1 MLVGQELMAQEQSG
15 EDARKVSNSSRPSRN
30 LELDFTVD
38 AKTNK
43 TRQVIEKHLGA
54 QNPEFIKIEK
64 NLASLGFFSP
74 SHKRISGVRQ
84 KVVAMSREMNGKRV
98 EARATILPSAQ
109 YGLPTTADQDT
120 YLAILKLAT
129 EMYRK
134 QGKVT
139 NPISFTSAEILRI
152 QGKSCVSGYHYK
164 ELLEQLMRIKTST
177 IVSEGTVYFAGRK
190 VWAKDAFNVIN
201 RLVLLGTAMEDGTV
215 ADKHYVWFSDWQIE
229 NINSNYLLPI
239 DYDSYKQL
247 RNHIAKILVPLLQIW
262 LYASREQG
270 CFEKRYEEIC
280 QFLNIRAYQHQ
291 SKIKEKLGPSLD
303 ELTAHGYLSNWRLEK
318 TSDGAG
324 YKVVLYHGEK
334 FHRDLRRRSPATGL
348 NEHTDVGPG
357 LAPAKADP
365 RACPKRGE
373 GVGPT
378 MPRANEAKSCAG
390 AGPRPSQQ
398 ECDREVL
405 KALVERGISPER
417 SRELLLSADDGQQ
430 VMDQLEWGDYLIAR
444 SGAGKFYN
452 PPGFYVRL
460 IESNVTPPEHFET
473 SHKKKLR
480 EESQKARTQT
490 LQEEAALE
498 LEYLEYRKLEVDKYL
513 GEKLSPG
520 AYREAIETNK
530 RELQRMEKAGAV
542 LTDQA
547 WTELAVAR
555 FRKRTAS
562 QLNLMSYKSFC
573 EAKRTVD

>member
-1 MLVGQELMAQEQSG
+1 MAQEQTRQRS
-15 EDARKVSNSSRPSRN
+15 KMSSNSLELNRS
-30 LELDFTVD
+30 LELDFE
-38 AKTNK
+38 AKTDR
-43 TRQVIEKHLGA
+43 TQQIVGKHLGA
-54 QNPEFIKIEK
+54 PNPEFIKIEK

-134 QGKVT
+134 HGKVT

-280 QFLNIRAYQHQ
+280 QFLSIRAYQHQ

-334 FHRDLRRRSPATGL
+334 FHRDLRRRAAPAGL
-348 NEHTDVGPG
+348 NSANNFTQTAAGTRS
-357 LAPAKADP
+357 LAQTSTFQRANGAHRTVKADQRTVP
-365 RACPKRGE
+365 VADE
-373 GVGPT
+373 
-378 MPRANEAKSCAG
+378 
-390 AGPRPSQQ
+390 Q
-398 ECDREVL
+398 VL

-417 SRELLLSADDGQQ
+417 SREILSGAGDNQQ
-430 VMDQLEWGDYLIAR
+430 IIDQLEWGDYLISR

-460 IESNVTPPEHFET
+460 IESKVAPPEHFET
-473 SHKKKLR
+473 SYKKRLR
-480 EESQKARTQT
+480 EEARRAHTQT
-490 LQEEAALE
+490 IQEQAALE
-498 LEYLEYRKLEVDKYL
+498 LEYLEYRKLEVDKYVN
-513 GEKLSPG
+513 EKVPPQ
-520 AYREAIETNK
+520 AYQEAIESNK
-530 RELQRMEKAGAV
+530 KELQRVEKVGTV

-547 WTELAVAR
+547 WTELAVAH
-555 FRKRTAS
+555 FRKQTAN

-573 EAKRTVD
+573 EARKAVG

>member
-1 MLVGQELMAQEQSG
+1 MAQEQIKQQPKRS
-15 EDARKVSNSSRPSRN
+15 SNTPQLN
-30 LELDFTVD
+30 CTLELDFGV
-38 AKTNK
+38 KTDR
-43 TRQVIEKHLGA
+43 TQQIIEKHLGRPS
-54 QNPEFIKIEK
+54 PEFIKIEK

-74 SHKRISGVRQ
+74 SHKRISGARQ

-134 QGKVT
+134 HGRVT
-139 NPISFTSAEILRI
+139 NPISFTSAELLRI

-177 IVSEGTVYFAGRK
+177 IVSEGTVYFAGRR

-201 RLVLLGTAMEDGTV
+201 RLVLLGTAMEDGSV

-280 QFLNIRAYQHQ
+280 QFLNIRAYQHR

-303 ELTAHGYLSNWRLEK
+303 ELTTHGYLSSWRLEK

-334 FHRDLRRRSPATGL
+334 FHRDLRRRVASVGL
-348 NEHTDVGPG
+348 NNANNTNQTSTGDHRF
-357 LAPAKADP
+357 APAPTFGRTNGAKDTPKAAQRTVPVVHD
-365 RACPKRGE
+365 
-373 GVGPT
+373 
-378 MPRANEAKSCAG
+378 N
-390 AGPRPSQQ
+390 
-398 ECDREVL
+398 VL
-405 KALVERGISPER
+405 KALIERGIAAER
-417 SRELLLSADDGQQ
+417 SRELLTGASDSQQ
-430 VMDQLEWGDYLIAR
+430 IIDQLEWGDYLIAR

-460 IESNVTPPEHFET
+460 IESKVAPPEHFET
-473 SHKKKLR
+473 SYKKRLR
-480 EESQKARTQT
+480 EEAHRAHTQT
-490 LQEEAALE
+490 IQEQAALE

-513 GEKLSPG
+513 SENVPPQDYQK
-520 AYREAIETNK
+520 AIESNK
-530 RELQRMEKAGAV
+530 KELQRTEKGGGV

-555 FRKRTAS
+555 FRKQTAS
-562 QLNLMSYKSFC
+562 QLNLMSYESFC
-573 EAKRTVD
+573 EARKVVD

>member
-1 MLVGQELMAQEQSG
+1 MARAQTR
-15 EDARKVSNSSRPSRN
+15 EDSRKVVDSSASNRN
-30 LELDFTVD
+30 LELNFNVE
-38 AKTNK
+38 AKADK
-43 TRQVIEKHLGA
+43 ARLVIEKHLGN

-134 QGKVT
+134 HGKVT

-303 ELTAHGYLSNWRLEK
+303 ELTAHGYLSDWRLER

-324 YKVVLYHGEK
+324 YKVVLYHGDK
-334 FHRDLRRRSPATGL
+334 FHRDLRRRAPTTGL
-348 NEHTDVGPG
+348 NGPDNPKANPTPVNTHG
-357 LAPAKADP
+357 LTA
-365 RACPKRGE
+365 GSE
-373 GVGPT
+373 S
-378 MPRANEAKSCAG
+378 PRANRAKPQKEQSIGRQQSDGEA
-390 AGPRPSQQ
+390 
-398 ECDREVL
+398 L
-405 KALVERGISPER
+405 KALLERGISPER
-417 SRELLLSADDGQQ
+417 SRDLLSNVGDGQQ
-430 VMDQLEWGDYLIAR
+430 IMDQLEWGDYLIAR

-473 SHKKKLR
+473 SHKKRLR
-480 EESQKARTQT
+480 EESQKARTQNI
-490 LQEEAALE
+490 QEEAALE

-513 GEKLSPG
+513 AEKLTPG
-520 AYREAIETNK
+520 AYQQAIETNK
-530 RELQRMEKAGAV
+530 RELQRMGKAGAV

-547 WTELAVAR
+547 WTELAVAH
-555 FRKRTAS
+555 FRKQTAS
-562 QLNLMSYKSFC
+562 QLNLVSYKSFC
-573 EAKRTVD
+573 EAKRAVD

>member
-1 MLVGQELMAQEQSG
+1 MAQEQSG
-15 EDARKVSNSSRPSRN
+15 EESKKAAVSPRLNQN
-30 LELDFTVD
+30 LELNFSIE
-38 AKTNK
+38 AKSRK
-43 TRQVIEKHLGA
+43 KQQIGKHLDA

-129 EMYRK
+129 EMYRRH
-134 QGKVT
+134 GKVT

-201 RLVLLGTAMEDGTV
+201 RLVLLGTSMEDGSV

-303 ELTAHGYLSNWRLEK
+303 ELTAHGYLSNWSLEK
-318 TSDGAG
+318 TSGGVG

-334 FHRDLRRRSPATGL
+334 FHRDLRRRVAPAAGL
-348 NEHTDVGPG
+348 NEPDNHKLNPVVANTHGVT
-357 LAPAKADP
+357 PASDLSRASGAKSGSKADP
-365 RACPKRGE
+365 TRALD
-373 GVGPT
+373 T
-378 MPRANEAKSCAG
+378 DTEA
-390 AGPRPSQQ
+390 
-398 ECDREVL
+398 L
-405 KALVERGISPER
+405 KALVDRGISPER
-417 SRELLLSADDGQQ
+417 SRELLSSASDGRQ
-430 VMDQLEWGDYLIAR
+430 VIDQLEWGDYLIAR

-460 IESNVTPPEHFET
+460 IESKVTPPEHFET
-473 SHKKKLR
+473 SHKKRLR
-480 EESQKARTQT
+480 EESQKARTRT

-498 LEYLEYRKLEVDKYL
+498 LEYLEYRKLEVDKYIA
-513 GEKLSPG
+513 EKLPTG
-520 AYREAIETNK
+520 AYQEAVETSK
-530 RELQRMEKAGAV
+530 RELQRMEKAGAI

-555 FRKRTAS
+555 FRKQTAS
-562 QLNLMSYKSFC
+562 QLNLMGFGSFC
-573 EAKRTVD
+573 EERRSVQGNN

>member
-1 MLVGQELMAQEQSG
+1 
-15 EDARKVSNSSRPSRN
+15 
-30 LELDFTVD
+30 
-38 AKTNK
+38 
-43 TRQVIEKHLGA
+43 
-54 QNPEFIKIEK
+54 
-64 NLASLGFFSP
+64 
-74 SHKRISGVRQ
+74 
-84 KVVAMSREMNGKRV
+84 MSREMNGKRV

-134 QGKVT
+134 HGKVT

-303 ELTAHGYLSNWRLEK
+303 ELTAHGYLSSWRLEK
-318 TSDGAG
+318 TSDGAS
-324 YKVVLYHGEK
+324 YKIVLYHGEK
-334 FHRDLRRRSPATGL
+334 FHRDLRRRPAPAGL
-348 NEHTDVGPG
+348 NEHNNSKRNQPANKGCTLDIPDVGPG
-357 LAPAKADP
+357 LATAKADP
-365 RACPKRGE
+365 R
-373 GVGPT
+373 VGPT
-378 MPRANEAKSCAG
+378 LPHANRSKSAKAEPRATHHEADS
-390 AGPRPSQQ
+390 
-398 ECDREVL
+398 ETL
-405 KALVERGISPER
+405 KALTDRGISAER
-417 SRELLLSADDGQQ
+417 SRELLSSAGDSQQ
-430 VMDQLEWGDYLIAR
+430 IIDQLEWGDYLIAR
-444 SGAGKFYN
+444 SRAGKFYN

-460 IESNVTPPEHFET
+460 IESKVAPPDHFET
-473 SHKKKLR
+473 SHKKRLR
-480 EESQKARTQT
+480 EEAHKAYTQT
-490 LQEEAALE
+490 TQEQAALE
-498 LEYLEYRKLEVDKYL
+498 LEYLEYRKLEVDRYL
-513 GEKLSPG
+513 DEKVPPQ
-520 AYREAIETNK
+520 AYQEAIESNK
-530 RELQRMEKAGAV
+530 KELQRVEKGGVV

-555 FRKRTAS
+555 FRKQTAS
-562 QLNLMSYKSFC
+562 QLNLMSFWDFC
-573 EAKRTVD
+573 KARKTVD

>member
-1 MLVGQELMAQEQSG
+1 MPQQRTQQQPKRS
-15 EDARKVSNSSRPSRN
+15 SNTLGLNRT
-30 LELDFTVD
+30 LELDFE
-38 AKTNK
+38 AKTDR
-43 TRQVIEKHLGA
+43 TRQIIEKHLGA
-54 QNPEFIKIEK
+54 PSPEFIKIEK

-84 KVVAMSREMNGKRV
+84 KVVAMTREMNGKRV

-134 QGKVT
+134 HGKVT

-270 CFEKRYEEIC
+270 CFEKRYEVIC
-280 QFLNIRAYQHQ
+280 QFLSIRAYQHQ

-303 ELTAHGYLSNWRLEK
+303 ELTTYGYLSSWRLEK
-318 TSDGAG
+318 TSDGAD
-324 YKVVLYHGEK
+324 YKIVLYHGEK
-334 FHRDLRRRSPATGL
+334 FHRDLRRRAASTGL
-348 NEHTDVGPG
+348 NAANSFSQTTSDARSLGP
-357 LAPAKADP
+357 APNLVRGNGPKCTPKAEQ
-365 RACPKRGE
+365 RATTA
-373 GVGPT
+373 VDD
-378 MPRANEAKSCAG
+378 NI
-390 AGPRPSQQ
+390 
-398 ECDREVL
+398 L
-405 KALVERGISPER
+405 KALIERGISVER
-417 SRELLLSADDGQQ
+417 SHELLSGAGDSQQ
-430 VMDQLEWGDYLIAR
+430 IIDQLEWGDYLIAR

-460 IESNVTPPEHFET
+460 IESKVAPPDHFET
-473 SHKKKLR
+473 SHKKRLR
-480 EESQKARTQT
+480 EKAQKARTQT
-490 LQEEAALE
+490 IQEQAVLE

-513 GEKLSPG
+513 DEKVSSRD
-520 AYREAIETNK
+520 YQEAIESNK
-530 RELQRMEKAGAV
+530 KELQRTEKGTAV

-555 FRKRTAS
+555 FRKQTAS
-562 QLNLMSYKSFC
+562 QLNLMSYESFC
-573 EAKRTVD
+573 EGRKAID

>member
-1 MLVGQELMAQEQSG
+1 MTQEQT
-15 EDARKVSNSSRPSRN
+15 RQRPKRYSNTPELN
-30 LELDFTVD
+30 HILELDFE
-38 AKTNK
+38 AKTDQ
-43 TRQVIEKHLGA
+43 TRQIIKKHLGA
-54 QNPEFIKIEK
+54 PNPEFIKIEK

-129 EMYRK
+129 EMYRRH
-134 QGKVT
+134 GRVT

-201 RLVLLGTAMEDGTV
+201 RLVLLGTTMEDGTV

-303 ELTAHGYLSNWRLEK
+303 ELTAHGYLSSWRLER
-318 TSDGAG
+318 TSDGAD
-324 YKVVLYHGEK
+324 YKIVLYHGEK
-334 FHRDLRRRSPATGL
+334 FHRDLRRRASPAGL
-348 NEHTDVGPG
+348 NSANNSNQTQVDTRS
-357 LAPAKADP
+357 LAPAPNFSRTNGVKRTPKAEQRTVPVVDDN
-365 RACPKRGE
+365 A
-373 GVGPT
+373 
-378 MPRANEAKSCAG
+378 
-390 AGPRPSQQ
+390 
-398 ECDREVL
+398 L
-405 KALVERGISPER
+405 KALIERGISPER
-417 SRELLLSADDGQQ
+417 SHELLSTAGDSQQ
-430 VMDQLEWGDYLIAR
+430 IIDQLEWGDYLIAR

-460 IESNVTPPEHFET
+460 IESKVAPPDHFET
-473 SHKKKLR
+473 SHKKRLR
-480 EESQKARTQT
+480 EEAHRAHTQT
-490 LQEEAALE
+490 IQERAALE
-498 LEYLEYRKLEVDKYL
+498 LKYLEYRQLEVDKYL
-513 GEKLSPG
+513 DEKVPPQ
-520 AYREAIETNK
+520 AYQEAIESNK
-530 RELQRMEKAGAV
+530 KELQRVEKGGAV

-555 FRKRTAS
+555 FRKQTAT
-562 QLNLMSYKSFC
+562 QLNLMTFWDFC
-573 EAKRTVD
+573 EARKAMG

>member
-1 MLVGQELMAQEQSG
+1 MELG
-15 EDARKVSNSSRPSRN
+15 HT
-30 LELDFTVD
+30 LELDFG
-38 AKTNK
+38 AKTDR
-43 TRQVIEKHLGA
+43 TRQIIEKHLGA
-54 QNPEFIKIEK
+54 PNPEFIKIEK

-134 QGKVT
+134 HGKVT

-270 CFEKRYEEIC
+270 CF
-280 QFLNIRAYQHQ
+280 
-291 SKIKEKLGPSLD
+291 
-303 ELTAHGYLSNWRLEK
+303 
-318 TSDGAG
+318 
-324 YKVVLYHGEK
+324 
-334 FHRDLRRRSPATGL
+334 
-348 NEHTDVGPG
+348 
-357 LAPAKADP
+357 
-365 RACPKRGE
+365 
-373 GVGPT
+373 
-378 MPRANEAKSCAG
+378 
-390 AGPRPSQQ
+390 
-398 ECDREVL
+398 
-405 KALVERGISPER
+405 
-417 SRELLLSADDGQQ
+417 
-430 VMDQLEWGDYLIAR
+430 
-444 SGAGKFYN
+444 
-452 PPGFYVRL
+452 
-460 IESNVTPPEHFET
+460 
-473 SHKKKLR
+473 
-480 EESQKARTQT
+480 
-490 LQEEAALE
+490 
-498 LEYLEYRKLEVDKYL
+498 
-513 GEKLSPG
+513 
-520 AYREAIETNK
+520 
-530 RELQRMEKAGAV
+530 
-542 LTDQA
+542 
-547 WTELAVAR
+547 
-555 FRKRTAS
+555 
-562 QLNLMSYKSFC
+562 
-573 EAKRTVD
+573 

>member
-1 MLVGQELMAQEQSG
+1 MAQEQTRQRS
-15 EDARKVSNSSRPSRN
+15 KKTSNN
-30 LELDFTVD
+30 LGLGHTLELDFE
-38 AKTNK
+38 AKTDR
-43 TRQVIEKHLGA
+43 TRQIIEKHLGA
-54 QNPEFIKIEK
+54 PSPEFIKIEK

-134 QGKVT
+134 HGKVT

-303 ELTAHGYLSNWRLEK
+303 ELTAHGYLSKWRLEK

-324 YKVVLYHGEK
+324 YKIVLYHGEK
-334 FHRDLRRRSPATGL
+334 FHRDLRRRAAPAGL
-348 NEHTDVGPG
+348 NGANNSSQTPADTRS
-357 LAPAKADP
+357 LAAAPNFS
-365 RACPKRGE
+365 
-373 GVGPT
+373 
-378 MPRANEAKSCAG
+378 RANEVKRTPKVEQG
-390 AGPRPSQQ
+390 TVPVV
-398 ECDREVL
+398 DDNVL
-405 KALVERGISPER
+405 KALMERGISVER
-417 SRELLLSADDGQQ
+417 SRELLSNAGDGQQ
-430 VMDQLEWGDYLIAR
+430 IIDQLEWGDYLIAR

-460 IESNVTPPEHFET
+460 IESKVVPPEHFET
-473 SHKKKLR
+473 SHKKRLR
-480 EESQKARTQT
+480 EEAHRARTQT
-490 LQEEAALE
+490 IQEQAALE
-498 LEYLEYRKLEVDKYL
+498 LEYLEYRKFEVDKYL
-513 GEKLSPG
+513 NEKVPPQ
-520 AYREAIETNK
+520 AYQEAIESNK
-530 RELQRMEKAGAV
+530 KELQRVEKGGAV

-555 FRKRTAS
+555 FRKQTAS
-562 QLNLMSYKSFC
+562 QLNLMSFGDFC
-573 EAKRTVD
+573 EARKAVD

>member
-1 MLVGQELMAQEQSG
+1 MGQEHSE
-15 EDARKVSNSSRPSRN
+15 EDSKRFTNSSKLSRN
-30 LELDFTVD
+30 LELDFNHEV
-38 AKTNK
+38 KTDK
-43 TRQVIEKHLGA
+43 ARQVIEKHLGS
-54 QNPEFIKIEK
+54 QSPEFIKIEK

-129 EMYRK
+129 EMYRRH
-134 QGKVT
+134 GKVT

-303 ELTAHGYLSNWRLEK
+303 ELTAHGYLSSWRLER
-318 TSDGAG
+318 TSDGAS

-334 FHRDLRRRSPATGL
+334 FHRDLRRRAAPAAL
-348 NEHTDVGPG
+348 NGPDHPKANHLSGDGHG
-357 LAPAKADP
+357 LAARPELP
-365 RACPKRGE
+365 RVSG
-373 GVGPT
+373 
-378 MPRANEAKSCAG
+378 AKSG
-390 AGPRPSQQ
+390 AKKGQKAACQGS
-398 ECDREVL
+398 DGEVL
-405 KALVERGISPER
+405 KALLERGISPER
-417 SRELLLSADDGQQ
+417 SRELLSSAGDSQQ
-430 VMDQLEWGDYLIAR
+430 IMDQLEWGDYLIAR

-473 SHKKKLR
+473 SHKKRLR
-480 EESQKARTQT
+480 EEAQQARTQT
-490 LQEEAALE
+490 MQEEAALE
-498 LEYLEYRKLEVDKYL
+498 LAYLEYRKLEVDKH
-513 GEKLSPG
+513 LSEQLTPG
-520 AYREAIETNK
+520 AYQEAIETNK
-530 RELQRMEKAGAV
+530 RELQRMEKTGAV

-547 WTELAVAR
+547 CTELAVAR
-555 FRKRTAS
+555 LRKQTAS

-573 EAKRTVD
+573 EARRAVD

>member
-1 MLVGQELMAQEQSG
+1 MAQEQTKRRSK
-15 EDARKVSNSSRPSRN
+15 RNSDTLELN
-30 LELDFTVD
+30 LELDFEV
-38 AKTNK
+38 KTDQ
-43 TRQVIEKHLGA
+43 TRQIIEKHLGA
-54 QNPEFIKIEK
+54 PSPEFIKIEK

-74 SHKRISGVRQ
+74 SHKRISSVRQ

-129 EMYRK
+129 EMYRRH
-134 QGKVT
+134 GRVT

-280 QFLNIRAYQHQ
+280 QFLSIRAYQHQ

-334 FHRDLRRRSPATGL
+334 FHRDLRRRAAPAGL
-348 NEHTDVGPG
+348 NSANNFTQTAAGTHS
-357 LAPAKADP
+357 LAP
-365 RACPKRGE
+365 
-373 GVGPT
+373 T
-378 MPRANEAKSCAG
+378 STFQRANG
-390 AGPRPSQQ
+390 AHRTVKAEQRAIPVADEQ
-398 ECDREVL
+398 VL
-405 KALVERGISPER
+405 KALIERGISPER
-417 SRELLLSADDGQQ
+417 SREILSGAGDNQQ
-430 VMDQLEWGDYLIAR
+430 IIDQLEWGDYLISR

-460 IESNVTPPEHFET
+460 IESKVAPPEHFET
-473 SHKKKLR
+473 SYKKRLR
-480 EESQKARTQT
+480 EEVRRAHTQT
-490 LQEEAALE
+490 IQEQAALE

-513 GEKLSPG
+513 NDKVSPW
-520 AYREAIETNK
+520 AYQEAIESNK
-530 RELQRMEKAGAV
+530 KELQRVEKVGTV

-547 WTELAVAR
+547 WTELAVAH
-555 FRKRTAS
+555 FRKQTAS

-573 EAKRTVD
+573 EARKAVG

>member
-1 MLVGQELMAQEQSG
+1 MAQEQSG
-15 EDARKVSNSSRPSRN
+15 EHVRKAADCSKLSRN
-30 LELDFTVD
+30 LELDFNHE
-38 AKTNK
+38 AKTDK
-43 TRQVIEKHLGA
+43 TRQVIEKHLGS
-54 QNPEFIKIEK
+54 QSPEFIKIEK

-129 EMYRK
+129 EMYRRH
-134 QGKVT
+134 GKVT

-303 ELTAHGYLSNWRLEK
+303 ELTAHGYLSSWRLER

-334 FHRDLRRRSPATGL
+334 FHRDLRRRA
-348 NEHTDVGPG
+348 
-357 LAPAKADP
+357 APAALNGPDHPKTNPISGYTRDLTAGSELP
-365 RACPKRGE
+365 PASESKSFIRKRQRAACQGSD
-373 GVGPT
+373 G
-378 MPRANEAKSCAG
+378 
-390 AGPRPSQQ
+390 Q
-398 ECDREVL
+398 VL
-405 KALVERGISPER
+405 KALLERGISPER
-417 SRELLLSADDGQQ
+417 SRELLSSAGDSRQI
-430 VMDQLEWGDYLIAR
+430 MDQLEWGDYLIAR

-460 IESNVTPPEHFET
+460 IESNATPPEHFET
-473 SHKKKLR
+473 SHKKRLR
-480 EESQKARTQT
+480 EEAQQARTQT
-490 LQEEAALE
+490 MQEEAALE
-498 LEYLEYRKLEVDKYL
+498 LAYLEYRKLEVDKYL
-513 GEKLSPG
+513 SEQLTPG
-520 AYREAIETNK
+520 AYQEAIETNK
-530 RELQRMEKAGAV
+530 RELQRMERAGAV

-555 FRKRTAS
+555 LRKQTAG

-573 EAKRTVD
+573 EAKRAGD

>member
-1 MLVGQELMAQEQSG
+1 MSHNSVDGVLASMPQEQTRQQSK
-15 EDARKVSNSSRPSRN
+15 RSSTALELNRTLELNLEPKTDTWMVEKPSR
-30 LELDFTVD
+30 T
-38 AKTNK
+38 
-43 TRQVIEKHLGA
+43 QQIIEKHLGA
-54 QNPEFIKIEK
+54 PNPEFIKIEK

-84 KVVAMSREMNGKRV
+84 KVVGMSREVNGKRV

-129 EMYRK
+129 EMSRK
-134 QGKVT
+134 HGKVT

-201 RLVLLGTAMEDGTV
+201 RLVLLGKTMEDGTV

-280 QFLNIRAYQHQ
+280 QFLSIRAYQHQ

-334 FHRDLRRRSPATGL
+334 FHRDLRRRAAPAGL
-348 NEHTDVGPG
+348 NSANSSSQT
-357 LAPAKADP
+357 LANSRRVAPTSNFQRAHGADRTVKAEQ
-365 RACPKRGE
+365 RAVADE
-373 GVGPT
+373 
-378 MPRANEAKSCAG
+378 
-390 AGPRPSQQ
+390 Q
-398 ECDREVL
+398 VL
-405 KALVERGISPER
+405 KALTERGISPER
-417 SRELLLSADDGQQ
+417 SREILSGAGDNQQ
-430 VMDQLEWGDYLIAR
+430 ILDQLEWGDYLISR

-460 IESNVTPPEHFET
+460 IESKVAPPEHFET
-473 SHKKKLR
+473 SYKKRLR
-480 EESQKARTQT
+480 EDARRAHTQT
-490 LQEEAALE
+490 IQEQAALE
-498 LEYLEYRKLEVDKYL
+498 LEYLEYRRLEVDKYL
-513 GEKLSPG
+513 NNTVPPQ
-520 AYREAIETNK
+520 AYQEAIESNK
-530 RELQRMEKAGAV
+530 KELQRVEKVGTV

-547 WTELAVAR
+547 WTELAVAH
-555 FRKRTAS
+555 FRKQTAS

-573 EAKRTVD
+573 EARKTVG

>member
-1 MLVGQELMAQEQSG
+1 MAQEQPKEG
-15 EDARKVSNSSRPSRN
+15 PRKNTGPGSSEANRN
-30 LELDFTVD
+30 LELNFRVE
-38 AKTNK
+38 AKTDK
-43 TRQVIEKHLGA
+43 AAKIIEKHLA
-54 QNPEFIKIEK
+54 TQSPEFIKIEK

-129 EMYRK
+129 EMYRRH
-134 QGKVT
+134 GKVT

-201 RLVLLGTAMEDGTV
+201 RLVLLGTAMEDGSV

-280 QFLNIRAYQHQ
+280 QFLNIRVYQHQ

-303 ELTAHGYLSNWRLEK
+303 ELTAHGYLSGWCLEK

-334 FHRDLRRRSPATGL
+334 FHRDLRRRAAPAAGL
-348 NEHTDVGPG
+348 NGPNNHR
-357 LAPAKADP
+357 LNPTFANAQ
-365 RACPKRGE
+365 
-373 GVGPT
+373 GVTPVSDL
-378 MPRANEAKSCAG
+378 PCAG
-390 AGPRPSQQ
+390 KVKSDSKAGSMRASDTDS
-398 ECDREVL
+398 EAL
-405 KALVERGISPER
+405 KALVDRGISPER
-417 SRELLLSADDGQQ
+417 SRELLSSAGKGQQ

-444 SGAGKFYN
+444 SGVGKFYN

-460 IESNVTPPEHFET
+460 IESKVTPPDHFET
-473 SHKKKLR
+473 SYKKRLR
-480 EESQKARTQT
+480 EESQRARTQT
-490 LQEEAALE
+490 MQEEAALE

-513 GEKLSPG
+513 DEKLTPG
-520 AYREAIETNK
+520 AYQEAVEVNK
-530 RELQRMEKAGAV
+530 KELQRTAKVGAV
-542 LTDQA
+542 LTEKA

-555 FRKRTAS
+555 FRKQTAS
-562 QLNLMSYKSFC
+562 QLNLMSFGAFC
-573 EAKRTVD
+573 EAKKAAD

>member
-1 MLVGQELMAQEQSG
+1 MAQEPTRQQL
-15 EDARKVSNSSRPSRN
+15 KRPSNN
-30 LELDFTVD
+30 LKLSHTLEFNFE
-38 AKTNK
+38 AKSDR
-43 TRQVIEKHLGA
+43 TRQIIEKHLGA
-54 QNPEFIKIEK
+54 PSPEFIKIEK

-134 QGKVT
+134 HGKVT

-201 RLVLLGTAMEDGTV
+201 RLVLLGTTMEDGTV

-303 ELTAHGYLSNWRLEK
+303 ELTAHGYLSSWRLEK

-324 YKVVLYHGEK
+324 YKIVLYHGEK
-334 FHRDLRRRSPATGL
+334 FHRDLRRRAAPVGL
-348 NEHTDVGPG
+348 NSANNSNQTSTDDRR
-357 LAPAKADP
+357 LAPAPTFARTNGSKCTPKAEQRTSPVAD
-365 RACPKRGE
+365 
-373 GVGPT
+373 
-378 MPRANEAKSCAG
+378 
-390 AGPRPSQQ
+390 
-398 ECDREVL
+398 DHVL
-405 KALVERGISPER
+405 KALIERGISAER
-417 SRELLLSADDGQQ
+417 SRELLSGAGDSQQ
-430 VMDQLEWGDYLIAR
+430 IVDQLEWGDYLIAR

-460 IESNVTPPEHFET
+460 IESKVAPPDHFET
-473 SHKKKLR
+473 SHKKRLR
-480 EESQKARTQT
+480 EEAQRARTQT
-490 LQEEAALE
+490 IQEQAALE
-498 LEYLEYRKLEVDKYL
+498 LEYLEYRKIEVDKYL
-513 GEKLSPG
+513 SEKVPPQT
-520 AYREAIETNK
+520 YQEVIESHK
-530 RELQRMEKAGAV
+530 KELQRAEKGGAV

-555 FRKRTAS
+555 FRKQTAS
-562 QLNLMSYKSFC
+562 QLNLMSFGDFC
-573 EAKRTVD
+573 EARKAVD